1 VEIIQAIILGLTQG
15 FTEFMPVS
23 SSAHLII
30 VPWLLGWPDFGVAFA
45 VALHWGTLTAVLA
58 YFGRDLVRYLRAFF
72 TGLPHF
78 TADQPAALVA
88 GGAASSEIATDRRI
102 AWLILIATIPGAV
115 LGWLLE
121 SEVDDSFHRPDHF
134 RAWGVY
140 AIAIAMIG
148 MGLLLAFAER
158 LHRGKGKDLIAM
170 TLPDSVVIGLSQALA
185 LLPGVSR
192 SGATITAALFR
203 NVARPDAARFSF
215 LLSAPIIFGAGLKA
229 GYELVSNPATAN
241 PQHVSVVAIAAGFL
255 TAAVSGYLVIRFL
268 LDYLQRRTTMVFV
281 YYRLAIG
288 LLIILIATL
297 GLR

>member
-1 VEIIQAIILGLTQG
+1 VEIIQAIIVGLTQG
-15 FTEFMPVS
+15 LTEFMPVS

-30 VPWLLGWPDFGVAFA
+30 VPWLLGWPDFGLAFD

-58 YFGRDLVRYLRAFF
+58 YFGRDIVRYVWAFL
-72 TGLPHF
+72 TGLPRF
-78 TADQPAALVA
+78 TPADRAALVSGTTGDDLSA
-88 GGAASSEIATDRRI
+88 DRRV

-115 LGWLLE
+115 FGWLLE
-121 SEVDDSFHRPDHF
+121 SKVDTSFHQAGNF
-134 RAWGVY
+134 RAWGIY
-140 AIAIAMIG
+140 AIAFAMIG
-148 MGLLLAFAER
+148 MGLLLTLAER
-158 LHRGKGKDLIAM
+158 LHRGKGKGLTAM

-203 NVARPDAARFSF
+203 NLTRVDAARFSF

-229 GYELVSNPATAN
+229 AYELISNPATAN
-241 PQHVSVVAIAAGFL
+241 PQHVSFAAIAAGFV

-281 YYRLAIG
+281 YYRLIVG